1 MLVKL
6 CSCFYCLVVKFIPV
20 KMVSLDMLVSGP
32 GKAMCV
38 AMFYFTCSISMN
50 FLNKAVVSSYNF
62 NYPFFIMACQMV
74 VTVIFLDLF
83 RVLKII
89 KLPAYSLK
97 EGVEFLPCSLSFALH
112 STLSLIALHG
122 MNIPMYGAIKRCTPL
137 VNLVLSVLV
146 LKKPFPSALLT
157 SSVGLI
163 TVGVFVA
170 SLGDLQFEAHAYTM
184 GTFSVFAQAGY
195 LTLVQKSSEVNHRS
209 TVEMLHVNSF
219 NTLPIFLTMSMVLG
233 EPADIGQSV
242 SIAEPGFTWVFGLL
256 ILSGCILTYAQF
268 LCAAVCSALTT
279 SMISVAKSV
288 IQTILGFFTFGGVQ
302 FHPLNITGLVMN
314 ILGGIIYTYVRQFE
328 KRQQNAKRLSKFV
341 ENGISSPELKHKRN
355 SKTTLISYEED
366 EKHRTV

>member
-1 MLVKL
+1 MLN
-6 CSCFYCLVVKFIPV
+6 KFFT
-20 KMVSLDMLVSGP
+20 GP

-38 AMFYFTCSISMN
+38 ATFYFTCSISMN

-74 VTVIFLDLF
+74 ATVVFLDLI
-83 RVLKII
+83 RVLKIV

-137 VNLVLSVLV
+137 VNLILSVIV
-146 LKKPFPSALLT
+146 LKKPFPSTLLS

-163 TVGVFVA
+163 TFGVFVA
-170 SLGDLQFEAHAYTM
+170 SLGDLQFDAHAYTM
-184 GTFSVFAQAGY
+184 GTLSVFAQAGY

-209 TVEMLHVNSF
+209 TIEMLHVNSF
-219 NTLPIFLTMSMVLG
+219 NTLPIFLTVSMVLG

-242 SIAEPGFTWVFGLL
+242 SVAEPGFTWVFALL
-256 ILSGCILTYAQF
+256 IVSGCVLTWSQF
-268 LCAAVCSALTT
+268 MCAAVCSALTT

-288 IQTILGFFTFGGVQ
+288 IQTVVGFFTFGGVQ
-302 FHPLNITGLVMN
+302 FHPLNIAGLVMN
-314 ILGGIIYTYVRQFE
+314 ILGGVIYTYVKQFE
-328 KRQQNAKRLSKFV
+328 KSKQIARRSSKLV
-341 ENGISSPELKHKRN
+341 ENGISQPELNLKRN
-355 SKTTLISYEED
+355 SKQSLISYEED
-366 EKHRTV
+366 EKNRTV

>member
-1 MLVKL
+1 MHILVR
-6 CSCFYCLVVKFIPV
+6 FFPG
-20 KMVSLDMLVSGP
+20 KMMFDKMFNGP
-32 GKAMCV
+32 GKAFFV
-38 AMFYFTCSISMN
+38 AVFYFTCSISMN

-89 KLPAYSLK
+89 KLSAYSLK
-97 EGVEFLPCSLSFALH
+97 DGVEFLPCSLSFALH

-146 LKKPFPSALLT
+146 LKKPFPSSLLS

-170 SLGDLQFEAHAYTM
+170 SLGDLQFDAHAYTM
-184 GTFSVFAQAGY
+184 GSLSVFAQAGY
-195 LTLVQKSSEVNHRS
+195 LTLVQKSSEVNHRT

-219 NTLPIFLTMSMVLG
+219 NTLPIFLTMSMILG
-233 EPADIGQSV
+233 EPAAIGQSV

-268 LCAAVCSALTT
+268 LCAAICSALTT

-314 ILGGIIYTYVRQFE
+314 ILGGVIYTYVRQFE
-328 KRQQNAKRLSKFV
+328 KKQQNSRRSAKLV
-341 ENGISSPELKHKRN
+341 ESGISSPELKHKRH
-355 SKTTLISYEED
+355 SQQAALISYAED
-366 EKHRTV
+366 ERNRTV

>member
-1 MLVKL
+1 MLN
-6 CSCFYCLVVKFIPV
+6 KFFT
-20 KMVSLDMLVSGP
+20 GP

-38 AMFYFTCSISMN
+38 ATFYFTCSISMN

-74 VTVIFLDLF
+74 ATVVFLDLI
-83 RVLKII
+83 RVLKIV

-137 VNLVLSVLV
+137 VNLILSVIV
-146 LKKPFPSALLT
+146 LKKPFPSTLLS

-163 TVGVFVA
+163 TFGVFVA
-170 SLGDLQFEAHAYTM
+170 SLGDLQFDAHAYTM
-184 GTFSVFAQAGY
+184 GTLSVFAQAGY

-209 TVEMLHVNSF
+209 TIEMLHVNSF
-219 NTLPIFLTMSMVLG
+219 NTLPIFLTVSMVLG

-242 SIAEPGFTWVFGLL
+242 SVAEPGFTWVFALL
-256 ILSGCILTYAQF
+256 IVSGCVLTWSQF
-268 LCAAVCSALTT
+268 MCAAVCSALTT

-288 IQTILGFFTFGGVQ
+288 IQTVVGFFTFGGVQ
-302 FHPLNITGLVMN
+302 FHPLNIAGLVMN
-314 ILGGIIYTYVRQFE
+314 ILGGVIYTYVKQFE
-328 KRQQNAKRLSKFV
+328 KSKQIARRSSKLV
-341 ENGISSPELKHKRN
+341 ENGIAQSELNLKRN
-355 SKTTLISYEED
+355 SKHSLISFEED
-366 EKHRTV
+366 EKNRTV

>member
-1 MLVKL
+1 MVGLEKL
-6 CSCFYCLVVKFIPV
+6 I
-20 KMVSLDMLVSGP
+20 SGP

-328 KRQQNAKRLSKFV
+328 KRQQNAKRLNKFV

-355 SKTTLISYEED
+355 SKTTLISYEEE

>member
-1 MLVKL
+1 MVNLEKL
-6 CSCFYCLVVKFIPV
+6 A
-20 KMVSLDMLVSGP
+20 SGP
-32 GKAMCV
+32 GKAFLV

-112 STLSLIALHG
+112 STLSLIAMHG

-137 VNLVLSVLV
+137 VNLVLSVIV
-146 LKKPFPSALLT
+146 LKKPHPSALLT

-184 GTFSVFAQAGY
+184 GSLSVFAQAGY

-242 SIAEPGFTWVFGLL
+242 SIAEPGFTWVFALL
-256 ILSGCILTYAQF
+256 ILSGCVLTYAQF

-288 IQTILGFFTFGGVQ
+288 IQTVLGFFTFGGVQ
-302 FHPLNITGLVMN
+302 FHPLNIAGLVMN
-314 ILGGIIYTYVRQFE
+314 ILGGVIYTYVRQFE
-328 KRQQNAKRLSKFV
+328 KRQQNSRRSTKVV

-355 SKTTLISYEED
+355 SNTTLISFEED
-366 EKHRTV
+366 EKNRTV